1 MLKKLV
7 NQILVIATFSLIHQV
22 NISSYT
28 PTREYP
34 STIIASL
41 DFLDG
46 SFFSTESFFSSSE
59 PTIEEQDGDAIINP
73 YPKYNLYDLQQSMNE
88 FSIALGNKEPINY
101 LGSVTA
107 QSAIQS
113 MYGLTYDLKQDRSII
128 GQTFEGG
135 FAIKDIFKNIEFNK
149 DSASSK
155 RNKDRLSNI
164 DFFFTTSLTAMQAS
178 TNGVYERSMKVTK
191 DINENIDKSYEE
203 YEVEELQL
211 QAINEELN
219 KIRIRMHNDLGFN
232 TYSSNQSGV
241 NDISIKLGL
250 KKCFI
255 DSPLKSKRVDV
266 YSGLIFTLP
275 SGQKAKQNESLSF
288 NFGYPVPT
296 IGVIGGIDILLKRDL
311 SVGCG
316 FLYNFG
322 YKALEEKRI
331 AIGAE
336 PVQLSPL
343 VSKGLSKHGSTFSCT
358 PNIKWKNALIERLDV
373 RLGLAYTLHNKDFT
387 VEGSNSLKIIP
398 GTARAKSGYNAKIN
412 ELLMFEDFSKWETR
426 LVELKLNYRLGNCE
440 DAEKGN
446 SNLFVSFQKPFDGFN
461 IIKNYKLSAGFNYN
475 F

>member
-7 NQILVIATFSLIHQV
+7 NTILVIVAFSLIHQV
-22 NISSYT
+22 NIFSYT

-34 STIIASL
+34 SAIISTL

-46 SFFSTESFFSSSE
+46 SFFSTESFLTSNE
-59 PTIEEQDGDAIINP
+59 PTIEEQDGDKIINP
-73 YPKYNLYDLQQSMNE
+73 YPSYNIADLQASMNE
-88 FSIALGNKEPINY
+88 FAIASGNKEPVNY

-107 QSAIQS
+107 QNAMKSI
-113 MYGLTYDLKQDRSII
+113 YGLRYDLKQDRSIV
-128 GQTFEGG
+128 GQSFEGG

-149 DSASSK
+149 DNASSK
-155 RNKDRLSNI
+155 RNKDRLSNV
-164 DFFFTTSLTAMQAS
+164 DFFFTASLTAMQS
-178 TNGVYERSMKVTK
+178 FTTGVYERSMNEMKN
-191 DINENIDKSYEE
+191 INENIEKSYEE
-203 YEVEELQL
+203 YEAEVLELA
-211 QAINEELN
+211 AINEDLN

-232 TYSSNQSGV
+232 TYSSNQSGIS
-241 NDISIKLGL
+241 DISLKIGL

-322 YKALEEKRI
+322 YKAIEEKRI
-331 AIGAE
+331 PIGSE
-336 PVQLSPL
+336 PVQVSPL
-343 VSKGLSKHGSTFSCT
+343 ISKCLSKYGSTFSCT
-358 PNIKWKNALIERLDV
+358 PNIKWKNALVDRLDI
-373 RLGLAYTLHNKDFT
+373 RIGLAYTIHNKDFT
-387 VEGSNSLKIIP
+387 AEVKNPLKIIP
-398 GTARAKSGYNAKIN
+398 GTSRASSGFNAKLN
-412 ELLMFEDFSKWETR
+412 ELIIFEDFSKWETR

-440 DAEKGN
+440 DAEKGS
-446 SNLFVSFQKPFDGFN
+446 SNLFAAFQKPFDGLN
-461 IIKNYKLSAGFNYN
+461 IIKNYKLSIGFNYN